1 MPSPMTPGQRTA
13 VTAKILITAG
23 ILFAIEAYWRDSFA
37 RAMLAT
43 TLFGGGGLLLSFAKR
58 AD

>member
-1 MPSPMTPGQRTA
+1 MTPGQRTA